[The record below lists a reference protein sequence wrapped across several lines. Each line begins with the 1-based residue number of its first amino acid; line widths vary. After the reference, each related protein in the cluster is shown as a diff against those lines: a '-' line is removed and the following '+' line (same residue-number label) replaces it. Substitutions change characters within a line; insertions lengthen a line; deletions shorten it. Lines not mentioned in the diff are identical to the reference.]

1 MAGLG
6 SHPADF
12 LQRFEGRLQTPAGE
26 RPVVVVLDLAG
37 LRLEGPPPGSD
48 LLGSFPFTQITQWET
63 GMSETFSFTVRTDS
77 GGEQT
82 INVRSSPPNVQGL
95 QAGVEAKVGRIM
107 DFKSAGADLSTLR
120 SPEQPAAPILPMEDP
135 ALRGGMGMIP
145 HGGGM
150 MGMMPAVSGMGM
162 PGMMPNGV
170 GAAGGMGGLMP
181 GGGMGMPGM
190 PGMMGFGGA
199 GMAPAQ
205 PAWQTQVTQPAAA
218 APAPAPAPVPAPA
231 PAPPATDPP
240 PAAAKRPLTP
250 PRRAA
255 PTPPP
260 PESSAGRRGADSDRK
275 GNRSGGS
282 GAGPAEGRKAQGA
295 GTGGKGKLKA
305 AVEGTMAVRRF
316 KKGPRGKNTK
326 QKEPQGPEELQR
338 ALQETREYAQRMKEA
353 LAGRDRELVE
363 LRQNRNLELGSKDRM
378 LDSLHSQEGE
388 LEALKRGVLSL
399 STAGRSPPTSGPMQG
414 YTKGKRFPWESSMAP
429 SGTLEVPAAAS
440 KAHGRFSPRQ
450 GADLGPRDALL
461 AENNAL
467 KAQLGRLMADGSQD
481 YQMEAAELRAA
492 NSELRQHSHDLER
505 QLKEIQSHSL
515 VDKLK
520 TALFT
525 TEQEVVQLQERIG
538 QLEDEA
544 GKHQATAATQERAL
558 QEYEAAMAQSV
569 ASPFGMGAGLLSPGG
584 LEAAGTGQAGDPLGQ
599 LRELM
604 GEAYLLKMALR
615 KEHPGAEHSTI
626 LRALDKWIMAS
637 HSLKKACVEKPGEGF
652 GRGGGGGWGGLSA
665 PGV

>member
-1 MAGLG
+1 
-6 SHPADF
+6 
-12 LQRFEGRLQTPAGE
+12 
-26 RPVVVVLDLAG
+26 
-37 LRLEGPPPGSD
+37 
-48 LLGSFPFTQITQWET
+48 
-63 GMSETFSFTVRTDS
+63 
-77 GGEQT
+77 
-82 INVRSSPPNVQGL
+82 
-95 QAGVEAKVGRIM
+95 
-107 DFKSAGADLSTLR
+107 
-120 SPEQPAAPILPMEDP
+120 
-135 ALRGGMGMIP
+135 
-145 HGGGM
+145 
-150 MGMMPAVSGMGM
+150 MMPAVSGMGM
-162 PGMMPNGV
+162 PGMMPNRV
-170 GAAGGMGGLMP
+170 GAAGGMGGLVS
-181 GGGMGMPGM
+181 GSGVGMPGM
-190 PGMMGFGGA
+190 PGIMGFGGA
-199 GMAPAQ
+199 GMTPAQ
-205 PAWQTQVTQPAAA
+205 PSWQTQMAQPVAAVPVPEPE
-218 APAPAPAPVPAPA
+218 PAPAPAR
-231 PAPPATDPP
+231 APPATDPP

-260 PESSAGRRGADSDRK
+260 PEPAGRRGADSDRK
-275 GNRSGGS
+275 GTPSGGS
-282 GAGPAEGRKAQGA
+282 GAGPAEGRKARGA
-295 GTGGKGKLKA
+295 ATGSKGKLKA

-326 QKEPQGPEELQR
+326 PKEPQGQEELQR
-338 ALQETREYAQRMKEA
+338 ALHETREYAQRMKEA

-363 LRQNRNLELGSKDRM
+363 LRQHRNLELGSKDRM
-378 LDSLHSQEGE
+378 LESLHSQEGE

-399 STAGRSPPTSGPMQG
+399 STAGRSPPMSGPMQG
-414 YTKGKRFPWESSMAP
+414 YTKGKRFPWESSMTP
-429 SGTLEVPAAAS
+429 LGTSEVPSAE
-440 KAHGRFSPRQ
+440 AHGRFSPRQ
-450 GADLGPRDALL
+450 GAEMGPRDALL

-467 KAQLGRLMADGSQD
+467 KAQIGRLMSDGSQD

-492 NSELRQHSHDLER
+492 NSELRQHSHVLEQ
-505 QLKEIQSHSL
+505 QLKESQSHSL

-544 GKHQATAATQERAL
+544 GKHQETAATQERAL

-569 ASPFGMGAGLLSPGG
+569 ASPFGIGAGLLSPGG

-637 HSLKKACVEKPGEGF
+637 HSLKKACVEKPGEGSEH
-652 GRGGGGGWGGLSA
+652 GGGGGWGGLSA
-665 PGV
+665 PRG